1 MSRVEERAPATFT
14 NNLTQAAD
22 ATDAGTTDS
31 HMHQSSTVGV
41 HEYFEVVSLS
51 TSDDNDVSASLSKYI
66 PAGAVI
72 IDAGLTVVEIATS
85 AHGDVALEVHSA
97 AVADDAASAGTEIVG
112 ADVSGNVSSPD
123 ADLDASSDG
132 VVGEA
137 VSMGSLLPVDRATD
151 ATYLHVCSK
160 EDMSSMEGSPKVGV
174 YVKWLG
180 KAAVDI

>member
-1 MSRVEERAPATFT
+1 MPKH
-14 NNLTQAAD
+14 LQKAD
-22 ATDAGTTDS
+22 AEFQGNIDQTGKLFSHNTAAGI
-31 HMHQSSTVGV
+31 GV
-41 HEYFEVVSLS
+41 HEFFEVVSLS
-51 TSDDNDVSASLSKYI
+51 TSDDDDVSASLSKYI

-72 IDAGLTVVEIATS
+72 IDAGLVVVEIATS
-85 AHGDVALEVHSA
+85 QHGDVALEVHSA

-112 ADVSGNVSSPD
+112 ADVSGNKSLPD

-137 VSMGSLLPVDRATD
+137 VSMGTLGAVDRGTA
-151 ATYLHVCSK
+151 ATYLHVCTK
-160 EDMSSMEGSPKVGV
+160 EDCSSMTGTPKVGV